1 MKKNQRTEKK
11 AIAYLRVSTIEQAT
25 EGVSLDAQEKAI
37 RAYCEL
43 KGLELI
49 KLIRD
54 EGVSAGK
61 ALSSRSGGAEL
72 EKLVRDRSIGHVVA
86 MKLDRL
92 FRNTRDCL
100 DVTSGWDKKGI
111 ALHLIDLG
119 GQSIDTTSAMGR
131 LFLTMIAALAEFERN
146 QTGERTS
153 IAMQYMKACGEFT
166 GGEAPYGWTLAE
178 DGAHLAPHQGEQA
191 IIQAA
196 RELKAQG
203 WSLRKIGAGLV
214 ARGMLPRAGGE
225 WHAKSVRSLLVA
237 A

>member
-1 MKKNQRTEKK
+1 MR
-11 AIAYLRVSTIEQAT
+11 
-25 EGVSLDAQEKAI
+25 
-37 RAYCEL
+37 
-43 KGLELI
+43 GLELV

-61 ALSSRSGGAEL
+61 SLASRSGGAEL
-72 EKLVRDRSIGHVVA
+72 KKLIRDRSIGHVVA
-86 MKLDRL
+86 MKLDRI
-92 FRNTRDCL
+92 FRNVQDCL
-100 DVTSGWDKKGI
+100 AVTSDWDKQGI

-119 GQSIDTTSAMGR
+119 GQSLDTTSAMGKF
-131 LFLTMIAALAEFERN
+131 FLTVMAGAAELERN
-146 QTGERTS
+146 LVGERTS
-153 IAMQYMKACGEFT
+153 TAMQFKKSCGEFT

-196 RELKAQG
+196 QELKAQG

-214 ARGMLPRAGGE
+214 ARGMLSRAGGE

-237 A
+237 EVAA